1 MIQEN
6 LIRMYESSFKENCN
20 LPALTDYFKK
30 ETRTYFDLAK
40 GVAAYHT
47 LFEKYGI
54 RKGDKIAL
62 IGRNTPKWV
71 MTYIA
76 TITYGAVI
84 VPILQDFNPKDI
96 TNIVNHSDSRLL
108 FLSSNIWESLDASLF
123 EKAEAVIDYESNVDL
138 WERKG
143 SRVKSLLAD
152 MDAIFAKRYP
162 NGFSVNDIRYPEVAN
177 DKVCIISYTS
187 GTTGFS
193 KGVMITV
200 NNVTANVIF
209 ALDHHFHFKGSRVLG
224 LLPLAHA
231 YGCAFD
237 MLTPLS
243 TGSHV
248 TLLGKTPTPK
258 ILLEA
263 MKVVKPHLICTVPLV
278 MEKIIRKQV
287 FPKLEKNPL
296 KTIVAIPGVNK
307 LIYAKIRK
315 QLLDAFGGCISE
327 VNMGGAPLST
337 DVEDFL
343 KKIKFPFTVGYGM
356 TECAPLI
363 CYAHNTV
370 YVPHSCGTIL
380 PGMEIK
386 IDSHDPENVPGEI
399 CVRGENVMAG
409 YYKNPEATAET
420 IDSDGWLH
428 TGDIGVVRP
437 DGTTFI
443 RGRCKSMILLGN
455 GQNIYP
461 EEIESKLNTLEAVN
475 ESLVVEEDGKLV
487 ALVVPDYEKA
497 QSSGWSLS
505 RIKEIMEH
513 NLRALNELVAPYEK
527 VANIKLCAM
536 EFEKTPKRSIRR
548 YLYPEKAKIVS

>member
-1 MIQEN
+1 
-6 LIRMYESSFKENCN
+6 
-20 LPALTDYFKK
+20 
-30 ETRTYFDLAK
+30 
-40 GVAAYHT
+40 
-47 LFEKYGI
+47 
-54 RKGDKIAL
+54 
-62 IGRNTPKWV
+62 
-71 MTYIA
+71 
-76 TITYGAVI
+76 
-84 VPILQDFNPKDI
+84 
-96 TNIVNHSDSRLL
+96 
-108 FLSSNIWESLDASLF
+108 
-123 EKAEAVIDYESNVDL
+123 
-138 WERKG
+138 
-143 SRVKSLLAD
+143 
-152 MDAIFAKRYP
+152 
-162 NGFSVNDIRYPEVAN
+162 
-177 DKVCIISYTS
+177 
-187 GTTGFS
+187 
-193 KGVMITV
+193 
-200 NNVTANVIF
+200 
-209 ALDHHFHFKGSRVLG
+209 
-224 LLPLAHA
+224 
-231 YGCAFD
+231 
-237 MLTPLS
+237 
-243 TGSHV
+243 
-248 TLLGKTPTPK
+248 
-258 ILLEA
+258 
-263 MKVVKPHLICTVPLV
+263 
-278 MEKIIRKQV
+278 
-287 FPKLEKNPL
+287 
-296 KTIVAIPGVNK
+296 
-307 LIYAKIRK
+307 
-315 QLLDAFGGCISE
+315 
-327 VNMGGAPLST
+327 MGGAPLST

-386 IDSHDPENVPGEI
+386 IDSHDPENIPGEI

-409 YYKNPEATAET
+409 YYKNPEATAEA